1 MAPRQGFQVTS
12 QLLALAILCG
22 CDDKAPVVPMTLVD
36 ATVPVQLPGLT
47 GDYSLGGSLPS
58 TVPSTRSIAFR
69 IPDEVR
75 SIRELRLTLLGTWES
90 GQRVHCRPVG
100 NSTVCDTLPQYIGV
114 SMRLTAASVGNCA
127 FEAMWGVTDLG
138 HPELLTASCPADSVD
153 INLLLGQEITV
164 ELTCVTGDW
173 PVTDLVVACSGTLST
188 VVLEVDGQV
197 PEVVATTNRVD
208 STRR

>member
-1 MAPRQGFQVTS
+1 VPDGRIAAIAPE
-12 QLLALAILCG
+12 A
-22 CDDKAPVVPMTLVD
+22 
-36 ATVPVQLPGLT
+36 
-47 GDYSLGGSLPS
+47 
-58 TVPSTRSIAFR
+58 
-69 IPDEVR
+69 
-75 SIRELRLTLLGTWES
+75 S
-90 GQRVHCRPVG
+90 GRHGPCHR
-100 NSTVCDTLPQYIGV
+100 
-114 SMRLTAASVGNCA
+114 
-127 FEAMWGVTDLG
+127 
-138 HPELLTASCPADSVD
+138 LLTASCPADSVD